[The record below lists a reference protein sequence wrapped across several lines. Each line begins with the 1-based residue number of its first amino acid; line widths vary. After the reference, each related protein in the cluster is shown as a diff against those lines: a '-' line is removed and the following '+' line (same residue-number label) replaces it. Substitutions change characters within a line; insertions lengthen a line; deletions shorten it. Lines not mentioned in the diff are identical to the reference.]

1 MNTLN
6 HSKWS
11 WIILSKAGVL
21 KMYLQNNKTFKN
33 YKRSLTYM
41 PHSVI

>member
-11 WIILSKAGVL
+11 WVILTQAGVL
-21 KMYLQNNKTFKN
+21 KIELQNRKTFKN
-33 YKRSLTYM
+33 YK
-41 PHSVI
+41 